1 VAAGPLPVDDAGAA
15 AGGHLRERDT
25 RRDVSHPEPRDQ
37 GDPQARGHQ
46 GQDGGEVVGV
56 VADAR
61 REAAGLA
68 GAERHGVAPGTRAAR
83 DPRDVAAAVDASSGQ
98 PGLPGRGDQVDRFL
112 EQRFFRERGVGFSR
126 HVVVDEG
133 EGDVDGSRVQGT
145 GDGDRVKL
153 GHHELKSRVLAAE
166 GDQGRGQDGAR
177 RRREGADAQ
186 PARQAGAGGGE
197 RGRGLLQDRED
208 GLGVADQDDAGRGQ
222 GHAPAGAL
230 EQRHAGLAL
239 QGGELLRDGGRG
251 VRERVGDRGDRSPVG
266 QFEQQPEPAH
276 VDH

>member
-1 VAAGPLPVDDAGAA
+1 MA
-15 AGGHLRERDT
+15 
-25 RRDVSHPEPRDQ
+25 Q
-37 GDPQARGHQ
+37 
-46 GQDGGEVVGV
+46 
-56 VADAR
+56 
-61 REAAGLA
+61 
-68 GAERHGVAPGTRAAR
+68 GTRAAR
-83 DPRDVAAAVDASSGQ
+83 DPRDVAAAADASS
-98 PGLPGRGDQVDRFL
+98 GLPGRGDQVDRFL
-112 EQRFFRERGVGFSR
+112 EQRFLRERGIGFSR

-177 RRREGADAQ
+177 RRRESADAQ

-197 RGRGLLQDRED
+197 RGRGLFQDRED